1 MVLNHLHHP
10 HKARIMAMLD
20 PWGEFRKE
28 CIDALKHAFE
38 RSFPGLILETFA
50 LERPPSSELGELS
63 SSICL
68 NASKKLGLDPRE
80 MASRVVEGIRLYKDK
95 AGSEILFLEGAEV
108 GGAGYINFHAH
119 HERLFGAVLKAAL
132 ELDRTWG
139 FLKTDKPLRIIV
151 EHTSVNPIH
160 PIEISHSRGT
170 FLGDSM
176 ARILSTRGH
185 KVSRHYYV
193 DDLGRQTAIIA
204 YGYHK
209 LGRPKSTSK
218 PDHFI
223 GDIYAITSCILE
235 IRRLK
240 ARIEEAKAKGDEG
253 ELVRLQRE
261 MDDWIGAA
269 EELRNRQRELFE
281 RILTEVDRD
290 PDPDGAVREISRKY
304 EEGDEEVK
312 SLVREVTDL
321 CLRGFKETLLRV
333 GVEFDSWDWESELSW
348 SSRVKEVL
356 RLLRNSPYAK
366 LVSGALE
373 LDIEAAVDKLE
384 LRSLLGIPESYQLP
398 SVTLTTSFGTSLYPA
413 RDIAY
418 SLRKFELADRVIN
431 VIGLQV
437 HPQLQLKVALC
448 ILGRRDLAER
458 QTHFMHGYVR
468 FPMYRMSSRRGRY
481 ITLDQVLDEAITKA
495 KAEVLKRSPELS
507 SEEREKIG
515 EIIGLG
521 AVKYAMISTEPRKD
535 LVFTWERVL
544 DFERNSAPF
553 IQYAHAR
560 ACNIIKKA
568 KEVEGDS
575 QIDLNIDAG
584 CLNNPLEKDI
594 LLRIAQFPEL
604 FVRVSETLAPNLIAD
619 YANELANA
627 FNAFY
632 DHLPVLKAEPK
643 ELRKARLA
651 LVKAF
656 QITLRNAL
664 SLLGIEAPER
674 M

>member
-1 MVLNHLHHP
+1 
-10 HKARIMAMLD
+10 MLD
-20 PWGEFRKE
+20 PWGKFRGE
-28 CIDALKHAFE
+28 CTEAIRVAFQ
-38 RSFPGLILETFA
+38 RSFPEFQLEAIA
-50 LERPPSSELGELS
+50 LEKPPSKDLGELS

-68 NASKKLGLDPRE
+68 SASKKLGLNPRE
-80 MASRVVEGIRLYKDK
+80 VASRVVQAIGLYKRE
-95 AGSEILFLEGAEV
+95 AGSRILFLKAAEV
-108 GGAGYINFHAH
+108 GGAGYINLYADKEH
-119 HERLFGAVLKAAL
+119 LFDAVIKTALK
-132 ELDRTWG
+132 LDREWG
-139 FLKTDKPLRIIV
+139 FLKTDRPIRIIV

-170 FLGDSM
+170 FLGDSL
-176 ARILSTRGH
+176 ARILSIRGH

-204 YGYHK
+204 YGYDK
-209 LGRPKSTSK
+209 LGRPKPTSK

-240 ARIEEAKAKGDEG
+240 ARIKEAKDKGDEG
-253 ELVRLQRE
+253 ELMRLQME
-261 MDDWIGAA
+261 LDDWIAAA
-269 EELRNRQRELFE
+269 EDLRSRQKEIFE

-290 PDPDGAVREISRKY
+290 SNPDEVIKELSKKY

-312 SLVREVTDL
+312 GLIRGVTDL
-321 CLRGFKETLLRV
+321 CLEGFKETLSRV
-333 GVEFDSWDWESELSW
+333 GVEFDSWDWESELAW
-348 SSRVKEVL
+348 SSRVEGVL
-356 RLLRNSPYAK
+356 RRLRESPYAK

-373 LDIEAAVDKLE
+373 LDIGAAVEDLG
-384 LRSLLGIPESYQLP
+384 LRSLLGIPQSYQLP

-437 HPQLQLKVALC
+437 HPQLQLRVALC

-458 QTHFMHGYVR
+458 QTHFVHGYVR

-481 ITLDQVLDEAITKA
+481 ITLDQVLEEAVTKA
-495 KAEVLKRSPELS
+495 IIEVMKRSPELS
-507 SEEREKIG
+507 EEEKRKISEIV
-515 EIIGLG
+515 GLG
-521 AVKYAMISTEPRKD
+521 AVKYAMISTEPKKD

-560 ACNIIKKA
+560 ASNILKKDDVA
-568 KEVEGDS
+568 DRIVNVS
-575 QIDLNIDAG
+575 L
-584 CLNNPLEKDI
+584 LTNPLEHDL

-604 FVRVSETLAPNLIAD
+604 FVRVSETLEAHLIAE
-619 YANELANA
+619 YANDLASA

-632 DHLPVLKAEPK
+632 DHLPVLRAEPR
-643 ELRKARLA
+643 ELRDARLA

-656 QITLRNAL
+656 KITLRNAL

>member
-1 MVLNHLHHP
+1 
-10 HKARIMAMLD
+10 MLD
-20 PWGEFRKE
+20 PWGKFRGE
-28 CIDALKHAFE
+28 CTEAIRVAFQ
-38 RSFPGLILETFA
+38 RSFPEFQLEAIA
-50 LERPPSSELGELS
+50 LEKPPSKDLGELS

-68 NASKKLGLDPRE
+68 SASKKLGLNPRE
-80 MASRVVEGIRLYKDK
+80 VASRVVQAIGLYKRE
-95 AGSEILFLEGAEV
+95 AGSRILFLKAAEV
-108 GGAGYINFHAH
+108 GGAGYINLYADKEH
-119 HERLFGAVLKAAL
+119 LFDAVIKTALK
-132 ELDRTWG
+132 LDREWG
-139 FLKTDKPLRIIV
+139 FLKTDRPIRIIV

-170 FLGDSM
+170 FLGDSL
-176 ARILSTRGH
+176 ARILSIRGH

-204 YGYHK
+204 YGYDK
-209 LGRPKSTSK
+209 LGRPKPTSK

-240 ARIEEAKAKGDEG
+240 ARIKEAKDKGDED
-253 ELVRLQRE
+253 ELMRLQME
-261 MDDWIGAA
+261 LDDWIAAA
-269 EELRNRQRELFE
+269 EDLRSRQKEIFE

-290 PDPDGAVREISRKY
+290 SNPDEVIKELSKKY

-312 SLVREVTDL
+312 GLIRGVTDL
-321 CLRGFKETLLRV
+321 CLQGFKETLSRV
-333 GVEFDSWDWESELSW
+333 GVEFDSWDWESELAW
-348 SSRVKEVL
+348 SSRVEEVL
-356 RLLRNSPYAK
+356 RRLRESPYAK

-373 LDIEAAVDKLE
+373 LDIGAAVEDLG
-384 LRSLLGIPESYQLP
+384 LRSLLGIPQSYQLP

-437 HPQLQLKVALC
+437 HPQLQLRVALC

-458 QTHFMHGYVR
+458 QTHFVHGYVR

-481 ITLDQVLDEAITKA
+481 ITLDQVLEEAVTKA
-495 KAEVLKRSPELS
+495 IIEVMKRSPELS
-507 SEEREKIG
+507 EEEKRKISEIV
-515 EIIGLG
+515 GLG
-521 AVKYAMISTEPRKD
+521 AVKYAMISTEPKKD

-560 ACNIIKKA
+560 ASNILKKDDVA
-568 KEVEGDS
+568 DRIVNVS
-575 QIDLNIDAG
+575 L
-584 CLNNPLEKDI
+584 LTNPLEHDL

-604 FVRVSETLAPNLIAD
+604 FVRVSETLEPHLIAE
-619 YANELANA
+619 YANDLASA

-632 DHLPVLKAEPK
+632 DHLPVLRAEPR
-643 ELRKARLA
+643 ELRDARLA

-656 QITLRNAL
+656 KITLRNAL

>member
-1 MVLNHLHHP
+1 
-10 HKARIMAMLD
+10 MLD
-20 PWGEFRKE
+20 PWGKFREE
-28 CIDALKHAFE
+28 CTEAIRIAFQ
-38 RSFPGLILETFA
+38 RSFPEVNLEVIA
-50 LERPPSSELGELS
+50 LERPPSTDLGELS

-68 NASKKLGLDPRE
+68 NVSKKLGLNPRE
-80 MASRVVEGIRLYKDK
+80 MASRVVQAIGLYKAE
-95 AGSEILFLEGAEV
+95 AGSRILFLKAAEV
-108 GGAGYINFHAH
+108 GGAGYINLYADK
-119 HERLFGAVLKAAL
+119 ERLFDAVIKTAL

-139 FLKTDKPLRIIV
+139 FLKTDSPVRIIV

-170 FLGDSM
+170 FLGDSL
-176 ARILSTRGH
+176 ARILSNRGH

-204 YGYHK
+204 YGYDK
-209 LGRPKSTSK
+209 LGRPKPTSK

-240 ARIEEAKAKGDEG
+240 ARIKEAKDKGDED
-253 ELVRLQRE
+253 ELMRLQKE
-261 MDDWIGAA
+261 VDDWIAAA
-269 EELRNRQRELFE
+269 EDLRSRQKELFE

-290 PDPDGAVREISRKY
+290 SDPDEAIKELSRKY
-304 EEGDEEVK
+304 EEGDEKVK
-312 SLVREVTDL
+312 SLIREVTDL
-321 CLRGFKETLLRV
+321 CLEGFKETLSRV
-333 GVEFDSWDWESELSW
+333 GVEFDSWDWESELAW
-348 SSRVKEVL
+348 SSRVEEVL
-356 RLLRNSPYAK
+356 RCLKQSPYAK

-373 LDIEAAVDKLE
+373 LDIGAAVEDLG

-437 HPQLQLKVALC
+437 HPQLQLRVALC
-448 ILGRRDLAER
+448 ILGRRDLAEC
-458 QTHFMHGYVR
+458 QTHFVHGYVR
-468 FPMYRMSSRRGRY
+468 FPMYRMSSRRGRFV
-481 ITLDQVLDEAITKA
+481 TLDQVLEEAVTKA
-495 KAEVLKRSPELS
+495 MIEVMKRSPELS
-507 SEEREKIG
+507 EEERKKIS
-515 EIIGLG
+515 EIVGLG
-521 AVKYAMISTEPRKD
+521 AVKYAMISTEPKKD

-560 ACNIIKKA
+560 ASNILKKG
-568 KEVEGDS
+568 EVVDRS
-575 QIDLNIDAG
+575 VNIG
-584 CLNNPLEKDI
+584 LLTNPLEHDL

-604 FVRVSETLAPNLIAD
+604 FVRASETLGPHLIAD
-619 YANELANA
+619 YANDLASA

-632 DHLPVLKAEPK
+632 DHLPVLRAEPR
-643 ELRKARLA
+643 ELRDARLA